1 MKIRIIFFSKHIM
14 DQLLEYFGVIT
25 GLLYLYL
32 EIKQK
37 PVMWVIGLITSF
49 VYVFV
54 FYQAK
59 IYADMG
65 LNIYY
70 VLISIYGWILWK
82 YKKEEQSPDDSQQIK
97 YINLNKK
104 TGAGLLFAFFPVYL
118 SMAYILDHFT
128 DSPIPYADAF
138 TTTMSILATWM
149 LAKRIL
155 QHWMLWVV
163 INLISIY
170 IYIYR
175 GLYPTSFLYLCYA
188 SLAVVGYINWKKKGV
203 LYEKDL

>member
-1 MKIRIIFFSKHIM
+1 M

-82 YKKEEQSPDDSQQIK
+82 YKKEEQISEDSQQIK

-104 TGAGLLFAFFPVYL
+104 TGIGLIFSFFPVYL
-118 SMAYILDHFT
+118 SMAYVLDNFT

-138 TTTMSILATWM
+138 TTTLSILATWM

-188 SLAVVGYINWKKKGV
+188 SLAIVGYINWKKKGV
-203 LYEKDL
+203 LYAKDL

>member
-1 MKIRIIFFSKHIM
+1 M

-82 YKKEEQSPDDSQQIK
+82 CKKEEQTSEDSQQIK
-97 YINLNKK
+97 YINLNTK
-104 TGAGLLFAFFPVYL
+104 TGIGLVVSFFPVYL
-118 SMAYILDHFT
+118 SMAYVLDRFT

-138 TTTMSILATWM
+138 TTTLSILATWM

-155 QHWMLWVV
+155 QHWMLWVF